1 MKKEDIEKRYNE
13 LVKEI
18 EGKIMYD
25 GRGKVDRYTCD
36 TCGHIIYTTYRD
48 KGVTPFTI
56 KCTRCGG
63 TKYHDKTYDK
73 KTVPGYV
80 VVMDWYRP
88 SLEDVLKMSDGMIE
102 HVLNGGLILDE
113 PVEESLPKVFESKP
127 VLECCGTPPDGKDR
141 RRERRKLER
150 LKHKKK

>member
-1 MKKEDIEKRYNE
+1 MKKEVIEKRYNE
-13 LVKEI
+13 LVIEI
-18 EGKIMYD
+18 ERKIMYD
-25 GRGKVDRYTCD
+25 GRGTVDRYTCD

-48 KGVTPFTI
+48 KGVTPYTI
-56 KCTRCGG
+56 KCERCGG

-73 KTVPGYV
+73 RTVPGYV
-80 VVMDWYRP
+80 MVMDWYRP

-113 PVEESLPKVFESKP
+113 PVEESLPKILESKP

>member
-1 MKKEDIEKRYNE
+1 MNKVNIEEKYNE
-13 LVKEI
+13 LVKSI
-18 EGKIMYD
+18 ETKRMYD
-25 GRGKVDRYTCD
+25 GRGTVDRYTCD

-48 KGVTPFTI
+48 KGVTPYTMR
-56 KCTRCGG
+56 CSRCGG

-73 KTVPGYV
+73 KIVPNYV
-80 VVMDWYRP
+80 TVMDWYRP

-102 HVLNGGLILDE
+102 HVLNGGLLLDE
-113 PVEESLPKVFESKP
+113 PVEESLLKVLESKP
-127 VLECCGTPPDGKDR
+127 ALECCVTPPDGKDK

>member
-1 MKKEDIEKRYNE
+1 MIQKENIEKRYNE

-18 EGKIMYD
+18 EGKRMYD
-25 GRGKVDRYTCD
+25 GRGTVDRYTCD

-73 KTVPGYV
+73 KTVPSYV
-80 VVMDWYRP
+80 MVMDWYRP
-88 SLEDVLKMSDGMIE
+88 SLEDVLKMSDSMIE
-102 HVLNGGLILDE
+102 HVLNGGL
-113 PVEESLPKVFESKP
+113 
-127 VLECCGTPPDGKDR
+127 VLED
-141 RRERRKLER
+141 
-150 LKHKKK
+150 

>member
-1 MKKEDIEKRYNE
+1 MEREDIEKKYNE
-13 LVKEI
+13 LVKSI
-18 EGKIMYD
+18 ESKIMYD

-56 KCTRCGG
+56 RCTRCGG

-80 VVMDWYRP
+80 NVMDWYRP
-88 SLEDVLKMSDGMIE
+88 TLEQTLKMPDRVIE
-102 HVLNGGLILDE
+102 HILNGGLILED
-113 PVEESLPKVFESKP
+113 
-127 VLECCGTPPDGKDR
+127 
-141 RRERRKLER
+141 
-150 LKHKKK
+150 